1 MNKTFDDILDDLSAY
16 ALTLTD
22 DRLDDLEKDLNKVKE
37 GEGTK
42 KKKAFREARDTL
54 NKARKAFDEYEDT
67 IKPKLLSKAKELVA
81 YFEKLRDT
89 GVGKSKTMAK
99 LGEIEALVADVSPL
113 DDDVLENMRRAST
126 ISIRSKTLDHFGD
139 SGSPNRSRIEDKAI
153 EVNRQIKDVWS
164 QGIFAI
170 AQVFSVLDAE
180 ITQGV
185 HSLKKRT
192 KVLTEIVK
200 ALKTLNTLLA
210 IATRVVGLS

>member
-37 GEGTK
+37 GEGTR
-42 KKKAFREARDTL
+42 KKKAFKEARDML
-54 NKARKAFDEYEDT
+54 NKARKAFDEYEDA
-67 IKPKLLSKAKELVA
+67 IKPELLSKAKDLVA

-89 GVGKSKTMAK
+89 GAGKSKTMAK
-99 LGEIEALVADVSPL
+99 LGELEALVADVSPL

-139 SGSPNRSRIEDKAI
+139 SGSSNRNRIEDKGI
-153 EVNRQIKDVWS
+153 EINRQVKDMQS
-164 QGIFAI
+164 QRIFMI
-170 AQVFSVLDAE
+170 AQAFSLLDAE
-180 ITQGV
+180 ITQGI

-192 KVLTEIVK
+192 KVLAEIVK
-200 ALKTLNTLLA
+200 ALKTLNTLLV
-210 IATRVVGLS
+210 ITSRVVGFS

>member
-139 SGSPNRSRIEDKAI
+139 SGSPNRNRIEDKAI

-180 ITQGV
+180 ITQGI

>member
-54 NKARKAFDEYEDT
+54 NKARKAFDEYEDA

-126 ISIRSKTLDHFGD
+126 ISIRSKTLDRFGD
-139 SGSPNRSRIEDKAI
+139 SGSPNRNRIEDKAI

-164 QGIFAI
+164 QGFFAI

-180 ITQGV
+180 ITQGI